1 MKPSRNILVV
11 DLLQDSLYDEVVSY
25 AYDLGG
31 QLRRVYSSQLIVNSY
46 LDSVKYDRFGAKT
59 SQKYG
64 NGLKTSYTYNN
75 LTRRLSNIATMNG
88 NSQSLTENFTY
99 DASDQLVSLLFL
111 CSPKEKKQKE
121 NALAAVEKNPVH
133 YAHQL
138 AERRNRRCGRMQSQA
153 CLGYAEPRGEKDAK
167 HLNSQ
172 HRSTPLPCY
181 GKRIFS
187 VTPQDGE
194 ITTEY
199 APLWQ
204 NGTLPKYSFNA
215 KELDEETG
223 MYYYEARYYKPP
235 VFTSRDPMFEK
246 YFWMTPYAYCAN
258 NPVKYVDPNGKWPT
272 KKVSGDKVSRNFS
285 NTKKTHP
292 ISKEKRNHY
301 GVDFAVPTNT
311 EVHAAASG
319 IVIYT
324 GYQYNKQSKTGYG
337 YYIDI
342 QHDNGYITR
351 YAHLSTIE
359 VKKDDEVTDGFIIGY
374 SGATGG
380 VTGPHLHFEIMKDG
394 EYIDP
399 LTVNDLQKRINFENG
414 CPIQLDEVKVID
426 IAPVFEFSDPLI
438 NMNEKYIEDA
448 LKRMIED
455 IKPIDIYLNNLQ
467 NDEYTKVKK

>member
-1 MKPSRNILVV
+1 MKPSRNI
-11 DLLQDSLYDEVVSY
+11 SLTFGINGSLRKKVHFTNNNPVEYYLFNSAANLK
-25 AYDLGG
+25 AY
-31 QLRRVYSSQLIVNSY
+31 SN
-46 LDSVKYDRFGAKT
+46 
-59 SQKYG
+59 
-64 NGLKTSYTYNN
+64 NGLDFAYYGYN
-75 LTRRLSNIATMNG
+75 ATITQG
-88 NSQSLTENFTY
+88 CL
-99 DASDQLVSLLFL
+99 
-111 CSPKEKKQKE
+111 
-121 NALAAVEKNPVH
+121 
-133 YAHQL
+133 YA
-138 AERRNRRCGRMQSQA
+138 
-153 CLGYAEPRGEKDAK
+153 P
-167 HLNSQ
+167 
-172 HRSTPLPCY
+172 
-181 GKRIFS
+181 F
-187 VTPQDGE
+187 GE

-199 APLWQ
+199 NA
-204 NGTLPKYSFNA
+204 NFGNNILPKYSFNA

-246 YFWMTPYAYCAN
+246 YFWMTPYGYCAN

-272 KKVSGDKVSRNFS
+272 KKVSGGKVSRNFS

-319 IVIYT
+319 IVIFT

-342 QHDNGYITR
+342 QHDNGYIAR

-455 IKPIDIYLNNLQ
+455 IKPIDINLNNLQ